1 MKQPRRGIVRVSDH
15 ALLRFIERAGGM
27 DIETLRAAL
36 EGSLKRAIAAAD
48 EIGMRDVVVNADGLQ
63 YIVRNG
69 VVITVLDEVRES
81 RTAAKP

>member
-36 EGSLKRAIAAAD
+36 EGSLKRAVAAAD
-48 EIGMRDVVVNADGLQ
+48 EIGTGDMIINADGLQ
-63 YIVRNG
+63 YILRDH
-69 VVITVLDEVRES
+69 VVVSIVDVARPG
-81 RTAAKP
+81 RRAAKP